1 MTSDN
6 RDKPASRAQSAVSI
20 CILVALLCIASAVLV
35 KQFYFDRPSETPSTS
50 FTHLLPL
57 SLTAKGPPEHFTPET
72 LWEKINGGADF
83 YVDAGMAG
91 LDCQRCVLVDNSDGW
106 LELFIYDMGER
117 ASAASVFKRREGS
130 TELQLTDLS
139 YESGGSVFFVH
150 DRFYVEIRLA
160 EFTPELAEAGMA
172 LARNFVA
179 GTAADTSQ
187 QMGPA
192 ELFPPNNLVADSIK
206 LKKANVFSFDGL
218 DNVYT
223 ATYALE
229 YVRLTH
235 ATAYVSPRES
245 AAEARQLADAY
256 VQFLRDNGAHDLTVA
271 EQMPA
276 DMTVLELFNNYY
288 IIFHRGHFMAGVNEC
303 KNFGAA
309 QGVAFS
315 LAGHLAE
322 LSE

>member
-6 RDKPASRAQSAVSI
+6 HKPASRAQSAVSI

-35 KQFYFDRPSETPSTS
+35 KQFYFDRPGADKPPATS

-57 SLTAKGPPEHFTPET
+57 TLTAKGPPEHFTPKT

-106 LELFIYDMGER
+106 LDLFIYDMGEPI
-117 ASAASVFKRREGS
+117 SAATVFKRREGS
-130 TELQLTDLS
+130 TELQLTDLA

-160 EFTPELAEAGMA
+160 EFTPQLAEAGMA

-179 GTAADTSQ
+179 SAAADTSQ
-187 QMGPA
+187 QLDPA
-192 ELFPPNNLVADSIK
+192 ELFPLENLVADSIK

-223 ATYALE
+223 AGYRIGD
-229 YVRLTH
+229 VKV
-235 ATAYVSPRES
+235 TAYVSPRGS
-245 AAEARQLADAY
+245 VAEARQLADAY
-256 VQFLRDNGAHDLTVA
+256 VQFLRDNGAHDVIVA
-271 EQMPA
+271 AETPG

-288 IIFHRGHFMAGVNEC
+288 IIFQRGHFMAGVNEC
-303 KNFGAA
+303 KDRGAA
-309 QGVAFS
+309 QGVAFA
-315 LAGHLAE
+315 LAGRLAE
-322 LSE
+322 QSE